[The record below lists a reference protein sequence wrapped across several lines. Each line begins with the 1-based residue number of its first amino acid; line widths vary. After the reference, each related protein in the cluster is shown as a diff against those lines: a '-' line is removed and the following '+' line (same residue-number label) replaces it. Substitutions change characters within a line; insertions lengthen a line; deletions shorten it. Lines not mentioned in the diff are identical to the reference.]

1 VQRVSHDGIMP
12 VGQARPARGSGS
24 GRRRNMSLEEN
35 KAIVR
40 SIFEDGLNRGEVDK
54 IAAMTAPDFF
64 DHDIHVETSIPGG
77 PEDLREALVAIRKGF
92 PDIDVSV
99 EDVIAEGDK
108 VVVRNTWRGTHQGEF
123 NGIPATGRRIE
134 IEGIVIWRI
143 ENGKIAERW
152 ATIDT
157 LSLLQQLGVIPTPEQ
172 SEEASP
178 T

>member
-1 VQRVSHDGIMP
+1 
-12 VGQARPARGSGS
+12 
-24 GRRRNMSLEEN
+24 MSLEEN

-40 SIFEDGLNRGEVDK
+40 SIFEDGLNKGEVDK
-54 IAAMTAPDFF
+54 ITELTATDFF
-64 DHDIHVETSIPGG
+64 DHDIHVETGMPGG
-77 PEDLREALVAIRKGF
+77 PEDLREALVAIRRGF
-92 PDIDVSV
+92 PDIDVTI
-99 EDVIAEGDK
+99 EDIIAEGDK

-134 IEGIVIWRI
+134 IGGIVIWRI
-143 ENGKIAERW
+143 ENGKISERW

-172 SEEASP
+172 SEEASL

>member
-1 VQRVSHDGIMP
+1 MLDRREQRE
-12 VGQARPARGSGS
+12 
-24 GRRRNMSLEEN
+24 RRRNMSLEEN

-40 SIFEDGLNRGEVDK
+40 SIFEDGLNKGEVDK
-54 IAAMTAPDFF
+54 VTEMTAPDFF
-64 DHDIHVETSIPGG
+64 DHDIHVETGIPGG

-92 PDIDVSV
+92 PDIDVTI
-99 EDVIAEGDK
+99 EDIIAE
-108 VVVRNTWRGTHQGEF
+108 GEF
-123 NGIPATGRRIE
+123 NGIPATGRQIE
-134 IEGIVIWRI
+134 IGGIVIWRI
-143 ENGKIAERW
+143 ADDKIAERW